1 MVSNCANPKCRASF
15 KYFGSGQLFIA
26 KNDTAPAAYSRP
38 ELQWLCDN
46 CVDDFSLG
54 EMCAVAPVNAYAPM
68 QHHPMYQEQTGD
80 QEVLIDCANSACSAI
95 FISPNQGKLFKF
107 HGSRPLPLHNDRP
120 SPIRQSGTEEKE
132 AWYWLCDGCSRHM
145 TVRLVKGHAEAVPVR
160 HIMAA

>member
-15 KYFGSGQLFIA
+15 RYFGSGQLFMA
-26 KNDTAPAAYSRP
+26 KTMPIREGFAEPA
-38 ELQWLCDN
+38 LQWLCDN
-46 CVDDFSLG
+46 CMDDFTVEELRP
-54 EMCAVAPVNAYAPM
+54 VAPLNNNFSPL
-68 QHHPMYQEQTGD
+68 QDPSSIERNGD

-107 HGSRPLPLHNDRP
+107 NGSKQIHAHNERP
-120 SPIRQSGTEEKE
+120 SPVRQPGPDEKE

-145 TVRLVKGHAEAVPVR
+145 TVRLVKGRAEAVPVR

>member
-15 KYFGSGQLFIA
+15 RYFGSGQLFMA
-26 KNDTAPAAYSRP
+26 KTPVGTGTSAAPD
-38 ELQWLCDN
+38 LQWLCDN
-46 CVDDFSLG
+46 CVDDFMVEELHP
-54 EMCAVAPVNAYAPM
+54 VAPVNASFSPL
-68 QHHPMYQEQTGD
+68 HDPSLHERNGD

-107 HGSRPLPLHNDRP
+107 NGSKQVHSHNDRP
-120 SPIRQSGTEEKE
+120 SPVRQPGPDERE

-145 TVRLVKGHAEAVPVR
+145 TVRLVKGRAEAVPVR